1 MEVEKLK
8 SLGEQ
13 IKEIRENQNL
23 SQEEFGKKIG
33 SARNTIANYENGNR
47 NPSNSVKKS
56 ICREFGVNEA
66 WLLTGIGEPYEELR
80 PDERHIL
87 NIAKISKTK
96 DEFII
101 NAVEMLANEPEKLRL
116 LENLMKE
123 LLGIK

>member
-1 MEVEKLK
+1 MNG
-8 SLGEQ
+8 LGER
-13 IKEIRENQNL
+13 IKKIRERNNL
-23 SQEEFGKKIG
+23 SQEEFGKKLG
-33 SARNTIANYENGNR
+33 SARNTIANYENENR

-66 WLLTGIGEPYEELR
+66 WLLTGKGEPYEELK
-80 PDERHIL
+80 PDERHVL

-116 LENLMKE
+116 LEKLMKE